1 MFFVLSKVAWY
12 LVQPLV
18 VVLLAI
24 AVGLLAVAFRFTRT
38 GLALAG
44 IGFAVL
50 ALASL
55 TPAGLLMMNVLEER
69 VPRPELPE
77 RIAGIVVLGG
87 AFDTRI
93 ARTRNE
99 PELNDAADRIT
110 AALALSRIYPEARV
124 IFSGGSAAILA
135 EDIPESIPAREMF
148 LALGLSE
155 DRLILEEA
163 SRNTWENAV
172 YSLELAAP
180 QPGETWLLVTSA
192 FHMPR
197 SVGCFRQ
204 AGFDVLPY
212 PVDYRTPA
220 GSDVWQPS
228 SATIRNVEKVHFAI
242 REYIGLAAYW
252 MTGRTDALFPSA

>member
-24 AVGLLAVAFRFTRT
+24 AFGLFAVAFRFTRT
-38 GLALAG
+38 GLVVAG
-44 IGFAVL
+44 TGFALL
-50 ALASL
+50 AAASL

-69 VPRPELPE
+69 IPRAELPAE
-77 RIAGIVVLGG
+77 IAGIVVLGG
-87 AFDTRI
+87 SFDTRI
-93 ARTRNE
+93 ARTRGE

-110 AALALSRIYPEARV
+110 AALALARLHPEAEV

-135 EDIPESIPAREMF
+135 EDIPESIPARQML
-148 LALGLSE
+148 LALGLDE

-163 SRNTWENAV
+163 SRNTFENAI
-172 YSLELAAP
+172 YSRELADP
-180 QPGETWLLVTSA
+180 QPGETWVLVTSA
-192 FHMPR
+192 FHMSR
-197 SVGCFRQ
+197 ALGCFRQ
-204 AGFDVLPY
+204 AGFEVLPY
-212 PVDYRTPA
+212 PVDYRTPSGA
-220 GSDVWQPS
+220 AVWQPS